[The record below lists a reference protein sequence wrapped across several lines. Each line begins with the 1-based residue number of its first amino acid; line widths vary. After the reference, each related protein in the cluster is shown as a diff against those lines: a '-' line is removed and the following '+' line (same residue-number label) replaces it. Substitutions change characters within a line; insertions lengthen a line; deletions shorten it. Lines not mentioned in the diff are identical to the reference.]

1 MTSAA
6 EIRENLV
13 RLLAHEQSLNSFT
26 DWLARST
33 WNIHRESNE
42 VRELVGEIHSALA
55 EYSNH
60 HLTAKE
66 LRQNLVALT
75 ANQQMTILLGARSQE
90 TRTTG
95 TSSAPVVFHHQ
106 LATS

>member
-1 MTSAA
+1 MATAT

-33 WNIHRESNE
+33 WNIHREDDE
-42 VRELVGEIHSALA
+42 VRKLVGEIHSVLA

-60 HLTAKE
+60 NFTAQE
-66 LRQNLVALT
+66 LRRKLSALT
-75 ANQQMTILLGARSQE
+75 ASQLRTKAPKDRSRE
-90 TRTTG
+90 KHR
-95 TSSAPVVFHHQ
+95 A
-106 LATS
+106 